1 MPVKPTD
8 AEERYFALQELER
21 RKTAE
26 MDTRKLMA
34 EAEKARLRELHH
46 MKCPKCGMDLDEID
60 YRAIKIDKCSGCEG
74 VWLDPGELETI
85 ATLEQSVLR
94 RVFGVFRRPTAGE
107 G

>member
-8 AEERYFALQELER
+8 AEEGYFALQEFER

-46 MKCPKCGMDLDEID
+46 MKCPKCGMDLHEID
-60 YRAIKIDKCSGCEG
+60 YRTIKIDKCTGCDG
-74 VWLDPGELETI
+74 VWLDAGELEAI
-85 ATLEQSVLR
+85 AKLEQSALR
-94 RVFGVFRRPTAGE
+94 RVLGVFRGSAPGE